1 MKASE
6 MAKLAEDNKH
16 KVEAAADKELEA
28 ICTNIRAAAEL
39 GAKATTHV
47 IKHRQNEL
55 QLAAWGYSIIEERN
69 NVLYRQ
75 VSGIFGET
83 FIIRWD

>member
-1 MKASE
+1 
-6 MAKLAEDNKH
+6 MAKLAEENKH
-16 KVEAAADKELEA
+16 KVEAAAEKELGA

-55 QLAAWGYSIIEERN
+55 QLSAWGYSIVEEN
-69 NVLYRQ
+69 NNIRMRSNASFIY
-75 VSGIFGET
+75 GET
-83 FIIRWD
+83 FIISWH